1 MASTEEYLAY
11 ALDLLREAPA
21 ITHRKMM
28 GEYLLYSE
36 GIIIGDIYD
45 DRLLFKDVPAAR
57 KSLPSGD
64 IPYEGAKPMLLV
76 GSDDPALIAVTVAA
90 MLPQFPPPKK
100 NRKPPLD
107 SPLR

>member
-1 MASTEEYLAY
+1 MTPTEEYLAY
-11 ALDLLREAPA
+11 ALDLLREAPTV
-21 ITHRKMM
+21 THRKMM

-36 GIIIGDIYD
+36 GVIISGIYD

-57 KSLPSGD
+57 ESFPIED

-76 GSDDPALIAVTVAA
+76 DSDDPALIAATVMS
-90 MLPQFPPPKK
+90 MLSQLPNPKK
-100 NRKPPLD
+100 NRKSPLD